1 MSLQYH
7 SESVQSVQMIMEMS
21 TVLSGYYQRSIVS
34 VSVSREAELQPLN
47 MIPANLGTT
56 QSPERRCR
64 LIKVSQSKISIPR
77 YPEYNCVSF
86 EQFLP
91 FTVQPPDLLW
101 SGAWAQLQLR
111 NHSSEAGHCTAGGGP
126 SLQYGVWFAGF
137 IRIRS
142 DLTISTHLR
151 LVTVAH

>member
-1 MSLQYH
+1 
-7 SESVQSVQMIMEMS
+7 MIMEMS
-21 TVLSGYYQRSIVS
+21 PVLSGYYQRSIVS

-47 MIPANLGTT
+47 MIAANLGTT

-64 LIKVSQSKISIPR
+64 LIKVSQRKISIPR

-91 FTVQPPDLLW
+91 FTVQPPELLW
-101 SGAWAQLQLR
+101 SEACAQLQLR

-126 SLQYGVWFAGF
+126 GPAIWRLVAGF

-142 DLTISTHLR
+142 DLTISTHLQ